1 MITIKNIDKM
11 VGTKIVLHNFNV
23 PSPLLEWE
31 CEKVIEFPDDTL
43 LGAVGRAADESYR
56 FEYKA
61 VSDYDVPLC
70 IYLRRTPN
78 ENGIYQMENNLMDG
92 DDWLKITQIQDMRI
106 FQKNL
111 EMYATE
117 VIMRWAKDQ
126 NML

>member
-1 MITIKNIDKM
+1 MITIKNIEKL
-11 VGTKIVLHNFNV
+11 VGNKITLQNFNV
-23 PSPLLEWE
+23 PKDMLEWE
-31 CEKVIEFPDDTL
+31 CEKVIEFPGD
-43 LGAVGRAADESYR
+43 VAALTGTSDESYR

-61 VSDYDVPLC
+61 VSGYDVPLC

-78 ENGIYQMENNLMDG
+78 EKGIYQMENNLMDG
-92 DDWLKITQIQDMRI
+92 DDWLKITQIKDMRI

-126 NML
+126 NLI

>member
-11 VGTKIVLHNFNV
+11 VGTKIVLHNFNL

-31 CEKVIEFPDDTL
+31 CEKVIEFPGDSVLSGT
-43 LGAVGRAADESYR
+43 ADESYR

-61 VSDYDVPLC
+61 ISGYDVPLC

-78 ENGIYQMENNLMDG
+78 EKGIYQMENNLMDG

-117 VIMRWAKDQ
+117 VIVRWAKDQ
-126 NML
+126 NLI

>member
-1 MITIKNIDKM
+1 MITIKNIEKL
-11 VGTKIVLHNFNV
+11 VGNKIALQNFNV
-23 PSPLLEWE
+23 PKDMLEWE
-31 CEKVIEFPDDTL
+31 CEKVIEFPGDDL
-43 LGAVGRAADESYR
+43 LVAVSENESYR

-61 VSDYDVPLC
+61 TSGYDVPLC

-78 ENGIYQMENNLMDG
+78 EKGIYQMENNLMDG
-92 DDWLKITQIQDMRI
+92 DDWLKITQIKDMRI

-126 NML
+126 NLI

>member
-1 MITIKNIDKM
+1 MLKIENVDKI
-11 VGTKIVLHNFNV
+11 VGSKIVLHNFNV

-31 CEKVIEFPDDTL
+31 CERVLEFPGDDGGL
-43 LGAVGRAADESYR
+43 IPLGDEAYR

-70 IYLRRTPN
+70 IYLRRTPD
-78 ENGIYQMENNLMDG
+78 ENGIYEMENNLMDNK
-92 DDWLKITQIQDMRI
+92 DWIKVGNIKNMKL

-126 NML
+126 NLI

>member
-1 MITIKNIDKM
+1 MLKIENIDKM

-31 CEKVIEFPDDTL
+31 CEKVVEFPGDDGGL
-43 LGAVGRAADESYR
+43 IPLGDESYR

-70 IYLRRTPN
+70 LYLRRTPD
-78 ENGIYQMENNLMDG
+78 ERGIYEMENNLMDG
-92 DDWLKITQIQDMRI
+92 SDWIKMENIKDMKI

-117 VIMRWAKDQ
+117 VILRWAKDQ
-126 NML
+126 QMI

>member
-1 MITIKNIDKM
+1 MITIENINKM

-31 CEKVIEFPDDTL
+31 CERVLEFPDD
-43 LGAVGRAADESYR
+43 GALIPSDESYR

-61 VSDYDVPLC
+61 ISDYDVPLC
-70 IYLRRTPN
+70 IYLSRNPN
-78 ENGIYQMENNLMDG
+78 ENGIYQMENNLMDVVDG
-92 DDWLKITQIQDMRI
+92 IKMENIKDMKI

-126 NML
+126 NMI

>member
-1 MITIKNIDKM
+1 MLKIQNIDKM

-31 CEKVIEFPDDTL
+31 CEKVIEFPGDDDGFIP
-43 LGAVGRAADESYR
+43 LGDASYR

-61 VSDYDVPLC
+61 NSDYDVPLC
-70 IYLRRTPN
+70 IYLRRTAD
-78 ENGIYQMENNLMDG
+78 ESGIYEMENNLMDNK
-92 DDWLKITQIQDMRI
+92 DWIKVGNIKNMKL

-126 NML
+126 SMI

>member
-11 VGTKIVLHNFNV
+11 VGTKIVLHNFNL
-23 PSPLLEWE
+23 PSPSLEWE
-31 CEKVIEFPDDTL
+31 CEKVIEFPGDSGLFGTE
-43 LGAVGRAADESYR
+43 DESHR

-61 VSDYDVPLC
+61 ISGYDVPLC

-78 ENGIYQMENNLMDG
+78 EKGIYQMENNLMDG

-117 VIMRWAKDQ
+117 VIVRWAKDQ

>member
-1 MITIKNIDKM
+1 M

-31 CEKVIEFPDDTL
+31 CEKVLEFPGDDAL
-43 LGAVGRAADESYR
+43 IPLGDEAYR

-61 VSDYDVPLC
+61 LSDYDVPLC
-70 IYLRRTPN
+70 IYLSRNPN
-78 ENGIYQMENNLMDG
+78 ENGIYQMENNLMDVVDG
-92 DDWLKITQIQDMRI
+92 IKMENIKDMKI

-126 NML
+126 NMI

>member
-11 VGTKIVLHNFNV
+11 VGTKIVLHNFNL

-31 CEKVIEFPDDTL
+31 CEKVIEFPGDVNTIS
-43 LGAVGRAADESYR
+43 GTADESYR

-61 VSDYDVPLC
+61 ISGYDVPLC
-70 IYLRRTPN
+70 IYLRRMPN
-78 ENGIYQMENNLMDG
+78 EKGIYQMENNLMDG

-117 VIMRWAKDQ
+117 VIVRWAKDQ

>member
-1 MITIKNIDKM
+1 MITIKNIEKL
-11 VGTKIVLHNFNV
+11 VGTKITLQNFNV
-23 PSPLLEWE
+23 PKDMLEWE
-31 CEKVIEFPDDTL
+31 CEKVIEFPGDVATISGTD
-43 LGAVGRAADESYR
+43 DESYR

-78 ENGIYQMENNLMDG
+78 EKGIYQMENNLMDG
-92 DDWLKITQIQDMRI
+92 DDWVKITQIQDMRI

-126 NML
+126 NLI

>member
-1 MITIKNIDKM
+1 MLTIQNIDKL

-31 CEKVIEFPDDTL
+31 CEKVVEFPGDGL
-43 LGAVGRAADESYR
+43 LLDGTDEAYR

-70 IYLRRTPN
+70 IYLRRTAD
-78 ENGIYQMENNLMDG
+78 ESGIYEMENNLMDNK
-92 DDWLKITQIQDMRI
+92 DWIKVGNIKNMKL

-126 NML
+126 NMI

>member
-1 MITIKNIDKM
+1 MITIKNIEKL
-11 VGTKIVLHNFNV
+11 VGNKITLQNFNV
-23 PSPLLEWE
+23 PKDMLEWE
-31 CEKVIEFPDDTL
+31 CERVIEFPGDVTAL
-43 LGAVGRAADESYR
+43 TGETDESYR

-61 VSDYDVPLC
+61 TSGYDVPLC

-78 ENGIYQMENNLMDG
+78 EKGIYQMENNLMDG
-92 DDWLKITQIQDMRI
+92 DDWLKITQIKDMRI

-126 NML
+126 NLI

>member
-1 MITIKNIDKM
+1 MITIKNIEKL
-11 VGTKIVLHNFNV
+11 VGTKIKLQNFNV
-23 PSPLLEWE
+23 PKDMLEWE
-31 CEKVIEFPDDTL
+31 CERVIEFPGD
-43 LGAVGRAADESYR
+43 VAAITGETDESYR

-78 ENGIYQMENNLMDG
+78 EKGIYQMENNLMDG
-92 DDWLKITQIQDMRI
+92 DDWLKITQIKDMRI

-126 NML
+126 NLI

>member
-31 CEKVIEFPDDTL
+31 CEKVIEFPGDSALSGTT
-43 LGAVGRAADESYR
+43 DEAYR
-56 FEYKA
+56 FEYKS

-78 ENGIYQMENNLMDG
+78 EKGIYQMENNLMDG
-92 DDWLKITQIQDMRI
+92 DDWLKITHIQDMRI

-126 NML
+126 NMI

>member
-1 MITIKNIDKM
+1 MLTIQNIDKL

-31 CEKVIEFPDDTL
+31 CEKVVEFPGDGL
-43 LGAVGRAADESYR
+43 LLDGTDEAYR

-70 IYLRRTPN
+70 IYLRRTPD
-78 ENGIYQMENNLMDG
+78 ENGIYEMENNLMDNK
-92 DDWLKITQIQDMRI
+92 DWIKVGNIKNMKL

-126 NML
+126 NLI

>member
-31 CEKVIEFPDDTL
+31 CEKVIEFPGDDL
-43 LGAVGRAADESYR
+43 LGAVSENESYR

-78 ENGIYQMENNLMDG
+78 EKGIYQMENNLMDG

-126 NML
+126 DMI

>member
-11 VGTKIVLHNFNV
+11 VGTKIVLHNFNL

-31 CEKVIEFPDDTL
+31 CEKVIEFPGDVNT
-43 LGAVGRAADESYR
+43 VSVSVDESYR

-61 VSDYDVPLC
+61 ISGYDVPLC

-78 ENGIYQMENNLMDG
+78 EKGIYQMENNLMDG

-117 VIMRWAKDQ
+117 VIVRWAKDQ

>member
-23 PSPLLEWE
+23 PSPLLEWK
-31 CEKVIEFPDDTL
+31 CEKVIEFPGDSL
-43 LGAVGRAADESYR
+43 LGAVAISEDEAYR

-126 NML
+126 DMI

>member
-1 MITIKNIDKM
+1 MLKIQNIDKM
-11 VGTKIVLHNFNV
+11 VGTRIVLHNFNV

-31 CEKVIEFPDDTL
+31 CEKVVEFPDDTL
-43 LGAVGRAADESYR
+43 LGAVGGPDEAYR

-61 VSDYDVPLC
+61 LSDYDVPLC
-70 IYLRRTPN
+70 IYLSRNPN

-126 NML
+126 NMI

>member
-31 CEKVIEFPDDTL
+31 CEKVIEFPGDSALSGTT
-43 LGAVGRAADESYR
+43 DEAYR

-78 ENGIYQMENNLMDG
+78 EKGIYQMENNLMDG
-92 DDWLKITQIQDMRI
+92 DDWVKITQIQDMRI

-126 NML
+126 DML

>member
-23 PSPLLEWE
+23 PKDMLEWE
-31 CEKVIEFPDDTL
+31 CEKVIEFPGDSL
-43 LGAVGRAADESYR
+43 LGAVAISEDEAYR

-61 VSDYDVPLC
+61 ISGYDVPLC

-78 ENGIYQMENNLMDG
+78 EKGIYQMENNLMDG
-92 DDWLKITQIQDMRI
+92 DDWLKITQIKDMRI

-126 NML
+126 DMI

>member
-1 MITIKNIDKM
+1 MLKIQNIDKI

-31 CEKVIEFPDDTL
+31 CEKVVDFSDDNSAL
-43 LGAVGRAADESYR
+43 IPLGSESYR

-61 VSDYDVPLC
+61 KSDYDVPLC
-70 IYLRRTPN
+70 IYLYRIPN
-78 ENGIYQMENNLMDG
+78 ESGIYKMENNLMDG
-92 DDWLKITQIQDMRI
+92 DNPIKMEQIKDMKI

-126 NML
+126 NMI